1 MGQTVKLRRS
11 AVPGKVP
18 INSQLQLGELSVN
31 TADGKLFFAKSGSF
45 GPSIEEVITTNT
57 QNTGSIDLVGALT
70 ASVVSSSFKGDGSEL
85 YNIPSSG
92 VTGLSL
98 DRITLGG
105 GIASITSTQFDVNV
119 NSVINGSLT
128 ATEITGSGL
137 GLTNVPVNISGSS
150 HTLTNYDG
158 LFTKFHFDDSTGI
171 KVEGD
176 STTGIAKIY
185 LDGVASDG
193 GQGRTKLLEVTTLSS
208 TWTFNHGLGEK
219 YPAIMVF
226 DSNDNVIIPQNIE
239 AVNTTQLVVS
249 FASPQIGYVTATV
262 GGGLPETTSSENK
275 TLVTVSGVPT
285 WKDGIL
291 SGSVPFNTFS
301 SSIDTIIGSLETE
314 SASIRSDF
322 NTYTQTLNSY
332 TSSNNNIVVDLV
344 SNTGSYQSK
353 GEFQSYTSSITSTNN
368 TQNSRIG
375 SLESFT
381 GSIDNTYATDADV
394 TTLRGDLN
402 TYSSSNDGKINSLE
416 VISSSHDGRLDSIES
431 QTGSY
436 LINTDLSTLEGQ
448 VSSLETE
455 TGSINTKLSSI
466 ESTTSSFDGRLNSLE
481 VESGSV
487 DGRLDSIEITTAS
500 LDGRLGSIE
509 TTTASLEGKVSS
521 LETES
526 GSIRTTV
533 NTYTSS
539 NDGRVSNLESFQTTV
554 EDGLEFT
561 GSNVTIKGNLLVK
574 GTETRVNSTT
584 IEVSDNIIS
593 LNGSGAANGGI
604 EVRDVTSP
612 NVLSGSL
619 IWDGLENKWKG
630 GPKGSEEDFI
640 LEGDY
645 NTFTSSIDSTL
656 RVDLNSYT
664 SSADGRITNVENSIS
679 LLDNTYA
686 TDADV
691 TTLRGDLNTY
701 TSSNDTTN
709 SNQNG
714 RLDSIESVSGS
725 YLTSYNDEYTTGAT
739 FNGVNGVVTFTRN
752 DGDTFNVD
760 LDGRYLT
767 SYTETDPIFSA
778 SPSVGITGQNIV
790 NWDASYG
797 WGNHASVGYITGFTN
812 TNEFTTGATFNSSDG
827 IITFTRN
834 NGGDTFTVD
843 IDGKYSLLNHTHT
856 FASLTSKPTTLVGY
870 GITDAASSSNV
881 SNWDTAYSWGN
892 HASTYSL
899 LNHTHTF
906 ASLTSKPT
914 TLAGY
919 GITDASSGGHT
930 HTFASLTS
938 KPTTLSGYGITDAA
952 SSSNVSNWDTAYGWG
967 NHASGGYLTSVTN
980 VSGYSNYLN
989 AEDNRT
995 ISPSEVSSS
1004 RMRFGFTSWANNNQ
1018 PPYADFLHLRSYHD
1032 SSGGEDNLVMFKK
1045 SGIGMRI
1052 WQQNFGST
1060 TAYSTYEDVWTTGDF
1075 TTSDTGNW
1083 NTAYGWGDHSGLYS
1097 LLNHTHTF
1105 ASLTSKPT
1113 TLSGY
1118 GITDAASGSHTHTFA
1133 SLTSKPTTLSGY
1145 GITDSATSTQGT
1157 KADTAYGWG
1166 NHASGGYL
1174 TSYSEIDTLAT
1185 VTARGATTSTAVT
1198 LSSTNNHFNGHH
1210 YFDAYDAAGNHYPHY
1225 LPGSNGTG
1233 AIVNMRVYST
1243 ASTLRVFQLNGTN
1256 GVMTWNGSIA
1266 ATGGDST
1273 NWNTSYG
1280 WGNHAN
1286 SNYLTSSSALNA
1298 SNITSGTY
1306 GDYFS
1311 PSTRYNIGLIDGNSD
1326 QTRDKIRVWTSGTF
1340 SIGMKDNYTFGGL
1353 NNNYAMSF
1361 QMSSDVGRGF
1371 WWGNDGHAD
1380 SQGVMALTT
1389 TGQLNVAKSISIGEG
1404 ESVTTPS
1411 STPLYVEGVT
1421 SGSTVFEVQGTQ
1433 GQLFSITDDLTGDLF
1448 SVSDISGIPI
1458 LTVNASGIV
1467 TIDDTLHVK
1476 GDVFAYHSSDERLK
1490 DNIKPIE
1497 NAIDKI
1503 KMIGGY
1509 EFDWNGLSKNQGH
1522 DVGVIAQEVEK
1533 VLPEVV
1539 ATRSNGYK
1547 AVRYEKLTALLIQA
1561 NKELIERVE
1570 ELEKKLNN
1578 K

>member
-466 ESTTSSFDGRLNSLE
+466 ESTTSSFDGRLNSLEVESGSVDGRLDSLE

-1083 NTAYGWGDHSGLYS
+1083 NTAYGWG
-1097 LLNHTHTF
+1097 
-1105 ASLTSKPT
+1105 
-1113 TLSGY
+1113 
-1118 GITDAASGSHTHTFA
+1118 
-1133 SLTSKPTTLSGY
+1133 
-1145 GITDSATSTQGT
+1145 
-1157 KADTAYGWG
+1157 
-1166 NHASGGYL
+1166 
-1174 TSYSEIDTLAT
+1174 
-1185 VTARGATTSTAVT
+1185 
-1198 LSSTNNHFNGHH
+1198 
-1210 YFDAYDAAGNHYPHY
+1210 
-1225 LPGSNGTG
+1225 
-1233 AIVNMRVYST
+1233 
-1243 ASTLRVFQLNGTN
+1243 
-1256 GVMTWNGSIA
+1256 
-1266 ATGGDST
+1266 
-1273 NWNTSYG
+1273 
-1280 WGNHAN
+1280 NHAN